1 MMRRLIILIFLLF
14 SFPSLAQQK
23 LTTSE
28 AKNHVGQTAT
38 VCGQVAST
46 NYAARTRG
54 RPTFLNLDRPYPNQ
68 IFTVVIW
75 GENRDKFLTPP
86 ELTFRDK
93 NVCVTGDIKSYR
105 GSPEIIVTDTSQ
117 IQIEK
122 K

>member
-1 MMRRLIILIFLLF
+1 MKVLIVTALLLLPGYLF
-14 SFPSLAQQK
+14 AQQK
-23 LTTSE
+23 LTASE
-28 AKNHVGQTAT
+28 ANKHIGETAT
-38 VCGQVAST
+38 VCGSVAST

-54 RPTFLNLDRPYPNQ
+54 RPTFLNLDRAYPNQ

-86 ELTFRDK
+86 ERAFRDK
-93 NVCVTGDIKSYR
+93 NICATGEIKSYR
-105 GSPEIIVTDTSQ
+105 GGPEIIVTDTSQ